1 MFRRI
6 ACLAVAV
13 MFVFGTVLAGA
24 QSADTDRDA
33 QLDAL
38 KQKMA
43 ESRDAYKTKMKET
56 DKAILDEMKQVDPED
71 KEARKKLVEQKR
83 QEKKQIQMQYRKEQS
98 DLRAQVDAVKGR
110 GKDVKKTTE
119 KTGTD
124 TDTKGKKTKAQKG
137 KK

>member
-1 MFRRI
+1 MFKRI
-6 ACLAVAV
+6 ACLVVAV
-13 MFVFGTVLAGA
+13 MFVFSTVLACA

-56 DKAILDEMKQVDPED
+56 DKAILEQMKQVDPED
-71 KEARKKLVEQKR
+71 KAARKKLVEQKR

-98 DLRAQVDAVKGR
+98 DLRAQVDALKGR
-110 GKDVKKTTE
+110 EKDVKKTPAT
-119 KTGTD
+119 TAAD
-124 TDTKGKKTKAQKG
+124 TDTKGKKTKAKKG